1 MFNQEWNIN
10 KVSTRIK
17 DSIWKLINNIRFILM
32 KEEYREQLFHTN
44 LVVVKGEIHQFFA
57 LNHNLSSLANIVDL
71 ST

>member
-44 LVVVKGEIHQFFA
+44 LALVKVEIHQFFA